1 MNKIFIDGQV
11 GTTGLQ
17 IHERL
22 SDRQDIEI
30 LSISDKNRKDPTVKH
45 AIICEADIVILCLPD
60 DAARETA
67 SLASDTS
74 ARILDAS
81 TAHRILPDWV
91 YGLPELTKNQRQKIS
106 EATRVS
112 NPGCYPTGFLLSIA
126 PLVNS
131 GLLRKDIRLSIS
143 AVSGY
148 SGGGHKMI
156 EQYELRQQQSP
167 TDLWNSR
174 PYALNFGHKHVPEMQ
189 HYASLTYAPLF
200 LPSVG
205 HYPQGMLVSTPLA
218 KEYFNKK
225 TSLDDIYTCLETHYS
240 DNECVNVH
248 QPNTDE
254 TRQNGFLDPQTN
266 NGTNRNDIHIFGSD
280 DQMLVIS
287 QLDNLGKGA
296 AGASV
301 QNMNLMLGA
310 DELTG
315 LKV

>member
-156 EQYELRQQQSP
+156 EQYELRQQQLLAWEAAPFARACHPREEHLLPLMVASIVGGIWLGTVTLP
-167 TDLWNSR
+167 DNAESHLYSAERLLEQQSHGEAWDEV
-174 PYALNFGHKHVPEMQ
+174 ALALELNPISGRAYLLRGQ
-189 HYASLTYAPLF
+189 I
-200 LPSVG
+200 
-205 HYPQGMLVSTPLA
+205 LA
-218 KEYFNKK
+218 D
-225 TSLDDIYTCLETHYS
+225 LDD
-240 DNECVNVH
+240 VARARNVLDLAI
-248 QPNTDE
+248 TIA
-254 TRQNGFLDPQTN
+254 RQTGDRDTEE
-266 NGTNRNDIHIFGSD
+266 DAI
-280 DQMLVIS
+280 
-287 QLDNLGKGA
+287 
-296 AGASV
+296 
-301 QNMNLMLGA
+301 
-310 DELTG
+310 ELFNA
-315 LKV
+315 LSSR